1 MRGRR
6 NRRTRGRRSIRFMDI
21 LLTLLLLGG
30 IALLVDRVQRLGGQT
45 LRGDVIVHDGDTLT
59 LAGERIRLEGIDAP
73 EFQQRCT
80 SNGKDYACGREA
92 LWALR
97 RLVAGGEVTCEGY
110 QRDRYD
116 RLLARC
122 RVHDTD
128 LGEALVAAGW
138 ALAYGDY
145 DAVEAE
151 ARRAQRGIWAGSFE
165 APRDWR
171 EEHQG
176 EPRPGDGDLLRRL
189 WEWLVV
195 WFSGE
200 GSGT

>member
-6 NRRTRGRRSIRFMDI
+6 NRRSRGRRSIRIVDVV
-21 LLTLLLLGG
+21 LTLLFLGG
-30 IALLVDRVQRLGGQT
+30 VALLVDRLQRFGGQT
-45 LRGDVIVHDGDTLT
+45 LTGVVIVHDGDTLT
-59 LAGERIRLEGIDAP
+59 VAGERIRLEGIDAP

-80 SNGKDYACGREA
+80 LGGKEYACGREA
-92 LWALR
+92 LRALR
-97 RLVAGGEVTCEGY
+97 RLVGGAEVVCEGF

-122 RVHDTD
+122 KVNETD
-128 LGEALVAAGW
+128 IGEALVAAGW

-151 ARRAQRGIWAGSFE
+151 ARRAQRGIWGGGFE

-171 EEHQG
+171 EEHHG

-189 WEWLVV
+189 WGRLVR

-200 GSGT
+200 E

>member
-1 MRGRR
+1 MRF
-6 NRRTRGRRSIRFMDI
+6 TDI

-45 LRGDVIVHDGDTLT
+45 LRGNVIVHDGDTLT

-73 EFQQRCT
+73 ELQQRCT
-80 SNGKDYACGREA
+80 RDGKDYACGREA
-92 LWALR
+92 LRALR
-97 RLVAGGEVTCEGY
+97 QLVSGREVICEGY

-122 RVHDTD
+122 RVQDAD
-128 LGEALVAAGW
+128 LGEALVASGW

-145 DAVEAE
+145 DAVEAD
-151 ARRAQRGIWAGSFE
+151 ARRAQNGIWAGSFE

-171 EEHQG
+171 EQHQG
-176 EPRPGDGDLLRRL
+176 EPLTGDGDLLRRL
-189 WEWLVV
+189 WEWGMG
-195 WFSGE
+195 WFSGK
-200 GSGT
+200 GSRT